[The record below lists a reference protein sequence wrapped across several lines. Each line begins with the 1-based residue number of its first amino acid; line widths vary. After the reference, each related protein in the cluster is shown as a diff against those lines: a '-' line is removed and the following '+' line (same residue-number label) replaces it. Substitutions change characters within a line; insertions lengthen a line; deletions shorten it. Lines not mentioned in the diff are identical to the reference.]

1 MRAICVDD
9 ERLILERTVS
19 LCRELPGMEE
29 VTGFT
34 RPREALQWV
43 DGHAVDLA
51 LLDVEMP
58 GMSGIELAAA
68 IKEKQPDVAV
78 IFVTAYPKYA
88 VSAFSVRASG
98 YLLKPVT
105 AEALAA
111 DVAYVFS
118 GRQKPV
124 EGRVVARTFG
134 AFDMVVDGKPV
145 EFKLAKSKE
154 ILAFLVDRQGGTVT
168 RPELFAAL
176 WEDRAYDRGMQKQL
190 DNYIRAL
197 RTTLREYGIED
208 ILEMGRGTLRVR
220 PERFV
225 CDLYLFLEGDR
236 DAVQSYRGEYM
247 NAWSWAS
254 MTEGLLT
261 WRRNGGGSR
270 SNM

>member
-1 MRAICVDD
+1 
-9 ERLILERTVS
+9 
-19 LCRELPGMEE
+19 MEE

-43 DGHAVDLA
+43 SEHPVDLA

-58 GMSGIELAAA
+58 GMTGIELAAA
-68 IKEKQPDVAV
+68 IKERQPDVAV
-78 IFVTAYPKYA
+78 IFVTAYPNYA
-88 VSAFSVRASG
+88 VSAFQVRASG

-124 EGRVVARTFG
+124 EDRVVVRTFG
-134 AFDMVVDGKPV
+134 AFDLYVDGKSV

-154 ILAFLVDRQGGTVT
+154 ILAFLVDRQGCTVT
-168 RPELFAAL
+168 RPALFAAL

-197 RTTLREYGIED
+197 RTTLREHGIED
-208 ILEMGRGTLRVR
+208 MLEMGRGTLRVK
-220 PERFV
+220 PERFA

-247 NAWSWAS
+247 SAWSWAS
-254 MTEGLLT
+254 MTESLLT
-261 WRRNGGGSR
+261 WRKNGGGIHD
-270 SNM
+270 NL